1 MASSHLLTFMG
12 RGVRCKY
19 LIFRGFPMSQNA
31 TKTLGKRIKS
41 LRLAKEWTQAD
52 LAEALGCE
60 PMTISRYERGSY
72 APGLEA
78 LEEMARALECSMESF
93 FVTVAPASLP
103 SEPSGQELRHSL
115 CDIAYQTD
123 DLDTLK
129 EIVASAKKILARHK
143 KSSR

>member
-1 MASSHLLTFMG
+1 
-12 RGVRCKY
+12 
-19 LIFRGFPMSQNA
+19 MSQNA

-72 APGLEA
+72 APGIQA
-78 LEEMARALECSMESF
+78 LEEMALALDCSMEAF
-93 FVTVAPASLP
+93 FASVPSPAASWQA
-103 SEPSGQELRHSL
+103 EPSSADLRHSL

-123 DLDTLK
+123 DLHALK
-129 EIVASAKKILARHK
+129 EIVASARKILARHK
-143 KSSR
+143 KSIP

>member
-1 MASSHLLTFMG
+1 
-12 RGVRCKY
+12 
-19 LIFRGFPMSQNA
+19 MSQNA

-72 APGLEA
+72 APGIEA
-78 LEEMARALECSMESF
+78 LEEMARALGCSMESF
-93 FVTVAPASLP
+93 FVTAPPPAASSQP
-103 SEPSGQELRHSL
+103 EPSSEELRHSL
-115 CDIAYQTD
+115 CDMAYQTD
-123 DLDTLK
+123 DINALK

-143 KSSR
+143 KHLP